1 MLVKEAVKEYVAGEG
16 ADVVGIAGVQ
26 DFPESYPP
34 RPPQRI
40 MPEAKS
46 VVVFGLRMLK
56 GVVGSGNMD
65 IFTGESHTIYG
76 ELARIGYY
84 TGRFLERAGYR
95 AVVIPP
101 EEPVEVS
108 RETLGLVGDL
118 SLKHAAVAAG
128 LGVMGRS
135 RLVLTPG
142 FGPRVNFGA
151 VVTDAPLTPDAPLT
165 EELCADCRLCID
177 SCTVEAISEDMA
189 VDTRKC
195 VRHGGKYGLGSFI
208 RYVSDLLPKSPEEIK
223 EALRD
228 PEFWNYYHRITIG
241 GSYHCIDCLMAC
253 PVGE

>member
-1 MLVKEAVKEYVAGEG
+1 MLAKEAVKEFVTGEG
-16 ADVVGIAGVQ
+16 ADLVGITDAR

-84 TGRFLERAGYR
+84 AGRFLEKAGYR

-108 RETLGLVGDL
+108 RETLGMVGDL

-128 LGVMGRS
+128 LGVMGRN
-135 RLVLTPG
+135 RLVITPG

-151 VVTDAPLTPDAPLT
+151 VVTDAPLAPDAPFS
-165 EELCADCRLCID
+165 EELCAECRLCID
-177 SCTVEAISEDMA
+177 GCPMEAISEDMV

-195 VRHGGKYGLGSFI
+195 LKGGSKYGLGSFI
-208 RYVSDLLPKSPEEIK
+208 RYLRDLLPKSTEEIK

-228 PEFWNYYHRITIG
+228 PQFWNYYHSLTIG
-241 GSYHCIDCLMAC
+241 GGYHCIECLKAC